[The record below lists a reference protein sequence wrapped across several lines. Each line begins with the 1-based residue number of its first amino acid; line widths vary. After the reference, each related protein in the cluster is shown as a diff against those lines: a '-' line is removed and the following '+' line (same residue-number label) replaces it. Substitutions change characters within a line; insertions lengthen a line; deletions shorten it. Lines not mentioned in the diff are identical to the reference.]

1 MSSLTY
7 KDFFKIATKKDKFIS
22 RKQKFF
28 AKMKYEKI
36 GTDSYKQPFDMED
49 KKQATFSITGTD
61 SNSRN
66 NKSQLQILDKL
77 KPCGEREDRSSFSAL
92 KFISTTGKSYS
103 MKDFTKTKE
112 FGGGGGARG
121 GATLTK
127 YTESGQCYFC
137 SLVFNVIKKE
147 IDSPEDLSRKNF
159 IESAKYCDT
168 GSLTIDIIM
177 ENVANDEGW
186 TISMIRAANLLY
198 KDYKMKFKSP
208 VYFHRDSD
216 FMNKIYSYHKECLKK
231 NAVQG
236 SFDKNKWNPG
246 DIWMTTLGK
255 SVTDLPKLTTA
266 SWADLNQQIY
276 ELAQKNKLLGVS
288 LKKVEK
294 ENAVKEESNIPGV
307 VKTKYKFQSYR
318 LAAAGSKGSFFNS
331 IDMYMTISGIEI
343 QFRATNTTESWQGEV
358 QGGAAAGGKIG
369 GGNINEYLKNSRTD
383 EKGLWS
389 VKGSEKEVFAFTKT
403 SKFMEEFF
411 RLYEIYYKGADKL
424 KTLKEFE
431 AAAKAKDADSP
442 GSFYFS
448 KYMNLKF
455 LDLFITSGKQD
466 KIASDLIYYAKSQTK
481 ESSYFIKI
489 L

>member
-49 KKQATFSITGTD
+49 KKQAAFSITGTD
-61 SNSRN
+61 KNSRN
-66 NKSQLQILDKL
+66 NKSQLEILDKI

-92 KFISTTGKSYS
+92 KFISVTGESYG

-147 IDSPEDLSRKNF
+147 IDSPEDLSIKNF
-159 IESAKYCDT
+159 KESAKYCDT
-168 GSLTIDIIM
+168 GSLTIDMII
-177 ENVANDEGW
+177 ENVSNDEGW
-186 TISMIRAANLLY
+186 TISMIRTANLLY
-198 KDYKMKFKSP
+198 KDYKGKFKSP
-208 VYFHRDSD
+208 VYFHRDSN
-216 FMNKIYSYHKECLKK
+216 FMNKIYSYHKECLKI
-231 NAVQG
+231 NPVQG

-255 SVTDLPKLTTA
+255 NVNDLPELTYAT
-266 SWADLNQQIY
+266 WPDLNKQIFD
-276 ELAQKNKLLGVS
+276 LATSNKLLGVS
-288 LKKVEK
+288 LKKVEGK
-294 ENAVKEESNIPGV
+294 AEREEYNNPKI
-307 VKTKYKFQSYR
+307 TKSTYRYESYR

-331 IDMYMTISGIEI
+331 IDMYMKISGIEI
-343 QFRATNTTESWQGEV
+343 QFRATNTTSSWQGEV
-358 QGGAAAGGKIG
+358 QGGGAAGGKIG
-369 GGNINEYLKNSRTD
+369 GGNVNEYLKKWRAD
-383 EKGLWS
+383 EKGLF
-389 VKGSEKEVFAFTKT
+389 KESEKEVFAFTKT
-403 SKFMEEFF
+403 SGFMEEFF
-411 RLYEIYYKGADKL
+411 RLYKKYYEGADKT
-424 KTLKEFE
+424 KDLKEFE

-455 LDLFITSGKQD
+455 LDLFMTSGKQNN
-466 KIASDLIYYAKSQTK
+466 IASDFIYYAKSQTK

-489 L
+489 S

>member
-1 MSSLTY
+1 
-7 KDFFKIATKKDKFIS
+7 
-22 RKQKFF
+22 
-28 AKMKYEKI
+28 MKYGKI
-36 GTDSYKQPFDMED
+36 GSDSYKQPFDMED
-49 KKQATFSITGTD
+49 KKQAVFSITGTD
-61 SNSRN
+61 KNSRH
-66 NKSQLQILDKL
+66 NKSQLEILNKL

-92 KFISTTGKSYS
+92 KFISVTGESYS

-121 GATLTK
+121 GSTLTK

-147 IDSPEDLSRKNF
+147 IDSPEDLSIKNF
-159 IESAKYCDT
+159 KESAKYCDT
-168 GSLTIDIIM
+168 GSLTIDMII
-177 ENVANDEGW
+177 ENVSNDEGW

-198 KDYKMKFKSP
+198 NDYKMKFKSP

-216 FMNKIYSYHKECLKK
+216 FMNKIYSYHKECLKI
-231 NAVQG
+231 NPVLG

-255 SVTDLPKLTTA
+255 SVTNLPVLTTA
-266 SWADLNQQIY
+266 SWADLNKQIY
-276 ELAQKNKLLGVS
+276 DLATSNKLLGVS
-288 LKKVEK
+288 LKKVEGIAK
-294 ENAVKEESNIPGV
+294 KEESNIPGV
-307 VKTKYKFQSYR
+307 TKTEYKFQSYR
-318 LAAAGSKGSFFNS
+318 RAAAGSTGSFFNS
-331 IDMYMTISGIEI
+331 IDIYMTISGIEI

-369 GGNINEYLKNSRTD
+369 GGNINEYLKKRRTD
-383 EKGLWS
+383 KKGLWS

-403 SKFMEEFF
+403 SGFMGEFF
-411 RLYEIYYKGADKL
+411 RLYKKYYNGADK
-424 KTLKEFE
+424 TEDLKEFT

-455 LDLFITSGKQD
+455 LDLFMTSGKQD
-466 KIASDLIYYAKSQTK
+466 KIASDFIYYAKSQTN

>member
-61 SNSRN
+61 KNSRN
-66 NKSQLQILDKL
+66 NKSQLEILDKL
-77 KPCGEREDRSSFSAL
+77 KPCGEKEDRSSFSAL
-92 KFISTTGKSYS
+92 KFISVTGESYS

-121 GATLTK
+121 GSTLTK

-147 IDSPEDLSRKNF
+147 IDSPEDLSIKNF
-159 IESAKYCDT
+159 KESAKYCDT
-168 GSLTIDIIM
+168 GSLTIDMII

-198 KDYKMKFKSP
+198 NDYKMKFKSP

-216 FMNKIYSYHKECLKK
+216 FMNKIYSYHKECLKI
-231 NAVQG
+231 NPVLG

-255 SVTDLPKLTTA
+255 NANDLPELTYAT
-266 SWADLNQQIY
+266 WPDLNKQIFD
-276 ELAQKNKLLGVS
+276 LAQKNKLLGVS
-288 LKKVEK
+288 LKKVEGK
-294 ENAVKEESNIPGV
+294 ATKEESNNPGI
-307 VKTKYKFQSYR
+307 KKSSYRYDGYR
-318 LAAAGSKGSFFNS
+318 LAATSSSKGFFNS
-331 IDMYMTISGIEI
+331 IDMYMKISGIEI
-343 QFRATNTTESWQGEV
+343 QFRATNTTSSWQGEV

-369 GGNINEYLKNSRTD
+369 GGNVNEYLK
-383 EKGLWS
+383 KY
-389 VKGSEKEVFAFTKT
+389 GSEGLFDNSEVEVFNFTKT
-403 SKFMEEFF
+403 SGFMKEFF
-411 RLYEIYYKGADKL
+411 RLYEIYYEGADKL

-431 AAAKAKDADSP
+431 AAAKAKDSDSP

-455 LDLFITSGKQD
+455 IDLFMTSGKQNN
-466 KIASDLIYYAKSQTK
+466 IASDFIYYAKSQTN

>member
-1 MSSLTY
+1 
-7 KDFFKIATKKDKFIS
+7 
-22 RKQKFF
+22 
-28 AKMKYEKI
+28 MKYEKI

-49 KKQATFSITGTD
+49 KKQAVFSITGTD
-61 SNSRN
+61 KNSRN
-66 NKSQLQILDKL
+66 NKSQLEILDKL

-92 KFISTTGKSYS
+92 KFISVTGESYS

-137 SLVFNVIKKE
+137 SLVFNVIKEK
-147 IDSPEDLSRKNF
+147 ISKPEHLSIENF
-159 IESAKYCDT
+159 KKSAAYCDT
-168 GSLTIDIIM
+168 GSLTIDMII

-198 KDYKMKFKSP
+198 NDYKTKFKSP

-246 DIWMTTLGK
+246 DIWMTTLGL
-255 SVTDLPKLTTA
+255 SVNDLPQLTTA
-266 SWADLNQQIY
+266 SWADLNKQIY
-276 ELAQKNKLLGVS
+276 DLATSNKLLGVS
-288 LKKVEK
+288 LKKVEGIAK
-294 ENAVKEESNIPGV
+294 KEETNNPGV
-307 VKTKYKFQSYR
+307 VKTKYKFDSYR
-318 LAAAGSKGSFFNS
+318 LASAGSKGSFFNS
-331 IDMYMTISGIEI
+331 IDMYMTISGTEI

-369 GGNINEYLKNSRTD
+369 GGNINEYLKKWRTD
-383 EKGLWS
+383 EKGLF
-389 VKGSEKEVFAFTKT
+389 KESEKEVFAFTKT
-403 SKFMEEFF
+403 SGFMEEFF
-411 RLYEIYYKGADKL
+411 RLYKKYYKGADR
-424 KTLKEFE
+424 TEDLKEFT

-455 LDLFITSGKQD
+455 LDLFMTSGEQNN
-466 KIASDLIYYAKSQTK
+466 IASDFIYYAKSQTK

>member
-1 MSSLTY
+1 
-7 KDFFKIATKKDKFIS
+7 
-22 RKQKFF
+22 
-28 AKMKYEKI
+28 MKYEKI

-49 KKQATFSITGTD
+49 KKQAVFSITGTD
-61 SNSRN
+61 KNSKN
-66 NKSQLQILDKL
+66 NKSQLDILDKL

-92 KFISTTGKSYS
+92 KFISVTGESYS

-112 FGGGGGARG
+112 VGGGGGARG

-137 SLVFNVIKKE
+137 SLVFNVIKEE
-147 IDSPEDLSRKNF
+147 ISKPEHLSIENF
-159 IESAKYCDT
+159 KKSAAYCDT
-168 GSLTIDIIM
+168 GSLTIDMII

-198 KDYKMKFKSP
+198 NDYKTKFKSP

-246 DIWMTTLGK
+246 DIWMTTLGL
-255 SVTDLPKLTTA
+255 SVTKLPVLTTA
-266 SWADLNQQIY
+266 SWADLNKQIY
-276 ELAQKNKLLGVS
+276 DLATSNKLLGVS
-288 LKKVEK
+288 LKKVEGIAK
-294 ENAVKEESNIPGV
+294 KEETNIPGV
-307 VKTKYKFQSYR
+307 KKTQYKFDSYR
-318 LAAAGSKGSFFNS
+318 LASAGSKGSFFNS
-331 IDMYMTISGIEI
+331 IDMYMTISGTEI

-369 GGNINEYLKNSRTD
+369 GGNINEYLKKWRAD
-383 EKGLWS
+383 KKGLF
-389 VKGSEKEVFAFTKT
+389 KESEKEVFAFTKT
-403 SKFMEEFF
+403 SGFMEEFF
-411 RLYEIYYKGADKL
+411 RLYKKYYEGADKL

-431 AAAKAKDADSP
+431 AAAKAKNADSP

-455 LDLFITSGKQD
+455 LDLFMTSGEQNN
-466 KIASDLIYYAKSQTK
+466 IASDFIYYAKSQTN

>member
-66 NKSQLQILDKL
+66 NKSQLQILNKI

-198 KDYKMKFKSP
+198 KDYKTKFKSP

-216 FMNKIYSYHKECLKK
+216 FMNKIYSYHKECLKI
-231 NAVQG
+231 NPVLG

-255 SVTDLPKLTTA
+255 NVNDLPELTYA
-266 SWADLNQQIY
+266 SWPDLNKQIY
-276 ELAQKNKLLGVS
+276 DLAQKNKLLGIS
-288 LKKVEK
+288 LKKVEGK
-294 ENAVKEESNIPGV
+294 ATKEESNIPGV
-307 VKTKYKFQSYR
+307 KKTNYKFESYR
-318 LAAAGSKGSFFNS
+318 LEAAGSKGSFFNS
-331 IDMYMTISGIEI
+331 IDMYMTISGIEV
-343 QFRATNTTESWQGEV
+343 QFRATNTTESWQGEA
-358 QGGAAAGGKIG
+358 QGGAAAAGKIG
-369 GGNINEYLKNSRTD
+369 GGNINEYLKKYGS
-383 EKGLWS
+383 KGLFNN
-389 VKGSEKEVFAFTKT
+389 SEAEVFAFTKT
-403 SKFMEEFF
+403 SGFMKEFF
-411 RLYEIYYKGADKL
+411 RLYKKYYNGADKL
-424 KTLKEFE
+424 KTEKEFE

-455 LDLFITSGKQD
+455 LDLFITSGEEN

>member
-61 SNSRN
+61 KNSRN
-66 NKSQLQILDKL
+66 NKSQLEILDKL

-92 KFISTTGKSYS
+92 KFISVTGESYS

-147 IDSPEDLSRKNF
+147 IDSPEDLSIKNF
-159 IESAKYCDT
+159 KESAKYCDT
-168 GSLTIDIIM
+168 GSLTIDMII
-177 ENVANDEGW
+177 ENVANDEKW
-186 TISMIRAANLLY
+186 TISMIRTANLLY

-208 VYFHRDSD
+208 VYFHRDSA
-216 FMNKIYSYHKECLKK
+216 FMNKIYSYYKECLKK
-231 NAVQG
+231 NPVLG
-236 SFDKNKWNPG
+236 SFADDKWNPG
-246 DIWMTTLGK
+246 DIWMTTLGL
-255 SVTDLPKLTTA
+255 SVNDLPQLTTA
-266 SWADLNQQIY
+266 SWADLNKQIY
-276 ELAQKNKLLGVS
+276 DLATSNKLLGVS

-294 ENAVKEESNIPGV
+294 EKAAKEETNIPGV
-307 VKTKYKFQSYR
+307 KKTQYKFDGYR
-318 LAAAGSKGSFFNS
+318 LEAAGSRGSFFNS

-343 QFRATNTTESWQGEV
+343 QFRATNTTESWQGEA
-358 QGGAAAGGKIG
+358 QGGAAAAGKIG
-369 GGNINEYLKNSRTD
+369 GGNINEYLKKSRTD
-383 EKGLWS
+383 KKGLF
-389 VKGSEKEVFAFTKT
+389 KDSEKEVFAFTKT
-403 SKFMEEFF
+403 PGFMKEFF
-411 RLYEIYYKGADKL
+411 RLYAEYYEGSNKL

-455 LDLFITSGKQD
+455 IDLFITSGKKNQ
-466 KIASDLIYYAKSQTK
+466 IASDLLYYAKSQT
-481 ESSYFIKI
+481 ENSSYFIKI
-489 L
+489 S

>member
-36 GTDSYKQPFDMED
+36 GTDAYKQPFDMED

-177 ENVANDEGW
+177 ENVANDDGW

-208 VYFHRDSD
+208 VYFHRDSN
-216 FMNKIYSYHKECLKK
+216 FMNKIYFYHKECLKI
-231 NAVQG
+231 NPVLG

-255 SVTDLPKLTTA
+255 NVNDLPELTYA
-266 SWADLNQQIY
+266 SWPDLNKQIY

-288 LKKVEK
+288 LKKVEGK
-294 ENAVKEESNIPGV
+294 AKKEESNIPGV
-307 VKTKYKFQSYR
+307 KKTNYKFQSYR

-369 GGNINEYLKNSRTD
+369 GGNVNEYLKKYGS
-383 EKGLWS
+383 KGLFDN
-389 VKGSEKEVFAFTKT
+389 SEVEVFNFTKT
-403 SKFMEEFF
+403 PGFMKEFF
-411 RLYEIYYKGADKL
+411 RLYKK
-424 KTLKEFE
+424 
-431 AAAKAKDADSP
+431 
-442 GSFYFS
+442 
-448 KYMNLKF
+448 
-455 LDLFITSGKQD
+455 
-466 KIASDLIYYAKSQTK
+466 
-481 ESSYFIKI
+481 
-489 L
+489 

>member
-1 MSSLTY
+1 
-7 KDFFKIATKKDKFIS
+7 
-22 RKQKFF
+22 
-28 AKMKYEKI
+28 MKYEKI

-66 NKSQLQILDKL
+66 NKSQLQILNKL
-77 KPCGEREDRSSFSAL
+77 KPCGEKEDRSSFSAL

-147 IDSPEDLSRKNF
+147 IDSPEDLSIKNF
-159 IESAKYCDT
+159 KESAKYCDT
-168 GSLTIDIIM
+168 GSLTIDMII

-208 VYFHRDSD
+208 VYFHRDSN
-216 FMNKIYSYHKECLKK
+216 FMNKIYFYHKECLKI
-231 NAVQG
+231 NPVLG

-255 SVTDLPKLTTA
+255 NANDLPELTYAT
-266 SWADLNQQIY
+266 WPDLNKQIFD
-276 ELAQKNKLLGVS
+276 LAQKNKLLGVS
-288 LKKVEK
+288 LKKVEGK
-294 ENAVKEESNIPGV
+294 ATKEESNIPGV
-307 VKTKYKFQSYR
+307 KKTNYKFESYR

-331 IDMYMTISGIEI
+331 IDMYMTISGIEV
-343 QFRATNTTESWQGEV
+343 QFRATNTTESWQGEA
-358 QGGAAAGGKIG
+358 QGGAAAAGKIG
-369 GGNINEYLKNSRTD
+369 GGNINEYLKKYGS
-383 EKGLWS
+383 KGLFNN
-389 VKGSEKEVFAFTKT
+389 SEAEVFAFTKT
-403 SKFMEEFF
+403 SGFMKEFF
-411 RLYEIYYKGADKL
+411 RLYKKYYNGADKL
-424 KTLKEFE
+424 KTEKEFE

-455 LDLFITSGKQD
+455 LDLFITSGEEN

>member
-1 MSSLTY
+1 
-7 KDFFKIATKKDKFIS
+7 
-22 RKQKFF
+22 
-28 AKMKYEKI
+28 
-36 GTDSYKQPFDMED
+36 
-49 KKQATFSITGTD
+49 
-61 SNSRN
+61 
-66 NKSQLQILDKL
+66 
-77 KPCGEREDRSSFSAL
+77 
-92 KFISTTGKSYS
+92 
-103 MKDFTKTKE
+103 
-112 FGGGGGARG
+112 
-121 GATLTK
+121 
-127 YTESGQCYFC
+127 
-137 SLVFNVIKKE
+137 VIKKE
-147 IDSPEDLSRKNF
+147 IDSPEDLSIENF
-159 IESAKYCDT
+159 KKSAAYCDT
-168 GSLTIDIIM
+168 GSLTIDMII

-255 SVTDLPKLTTA
+255 SVTDLPELTTA
-266 SWADLNQQIY
+266 SWADLNKQIFD
-276 ELAQKNKLLGVS
+276 LAKKNKLLGVS
-288 LKKVEK
+288 LKKVEGIAK
-294 ENAVKEESNIPGV
+294 KEESNKPGV
-307 VKTKYKFQSYR
+307 TKTDYKFQSYR

-369 GGNINEYLKNSRTD
+369 GGNINEYLMNSRTD
-383 EKGLWS
+383 KKGLWS
-389 VKGSEKEVFAFTKT
+389 VEGSEKEVFAFTKT
-403 SKFMEEFF
+403 PGFMTEFF
-411 RLYEIYYKGADKL
+411 RLYKKYYNGTDKL
-424 KTLKEFE
+424 KTLEEFK
-431 AAAKAKDADSP
+431 AAAKAKDSDSP

-455 LDLFITSGKQD
+455 LDLFETSGNQD
-466 KIASDLIYYAKSQTK
+466 KIASDFIYYAKSQTN

>member
-1 MSSLTY
+1 
-7 KDFFKIATKKDKFIS
+7 
-22 RKQKFF
+22 
-28 AKMKYEKI
+28 MKYEKI

-49 KKQATFSITGTD
+49 KKQAVFSITGTD
-61 SNSRN
+61 KNSKN
-66 NKSQLQILDKL
+66 NKSQLDILDKL

-92 KFISTTGKSYS
+92 KFISVTGESYS

-137 SLVFNVIKKE
+137 SLVFNVIKEE
-147 IDSPEDLSRKNF
+147 ISKPEHLSIENF
-159 IESAKYCDT
+159 KKSAAYCDT
-168 GSLTIDIIM
+168 GSLTIDMII

-198 KDYKMKFKSP
+198 NDYKTKFKSP

-246 DIWMTTLGK
+246 DIWMTTLGL
-255 SVTDLPKLTTA
+255 SVTKLPVLTTA
-266 SWADLNQQIY
+266 SWADLNKQIY
-276 ELAQKNKLLGVS
+276 DLATSNKLLGVS
-288 LKKVEK
+288 LKKVEGIAK
-294 ENAVKEESNIPGV
+294 KEETNNPGV
-307 VKTKYKFQSYR
+307 VKTKYNFESYR

-331 IDMYMTISGIEI
+331 IDMYMTISGTEI

-369 GGNINEYLKNSRTD
+369 GGNINEYLKKWRAD
-383 EKGLWS
+383 KKGLF
-389 VKGSEKEVFAFTKT
+389 KESEKEVFAFTKT
-403 SKFMEEFF
+403 SGFMEEFF
-411 RLYEIYYKGADKL
+411 RLYKKYYEGADKL
-424 KTLKEFE
+424 KTLKEFT

-455 LDLFITSGKQD
+455 IDLFMTSGKQNN
-466 KIASDLIYYAKSQTK
+466 IASDFIYYAKSQTN

>member
-36 GTDSYKQPFDMED
+36 GTDSYNQPFDMEN

-61 SNSRN
+61 KNSRN
-66 NKSQLQILDKL
+66 NKSQLEILDKI
-77 KPCGEREDRSSFSAL
+77 KPCGEREDRSSFSTL
-92 KFISTTGKSYS
+92 KFISVTGESYG

-137 SLVFNVIKKE
+137 SLVFNVIKEK
-147 IDSPEDLSRKNF
+147 ISKPEHLSIENF
-159 IESAKYCDT
+159 KESAKYCDT
-168 GSLTIDIIM
+168 GSLTIDMII

-198 KDYKMKFKSP
+198 KDYKTKFKSP

-246 DIWMTTLGK
+246 DIWMTTLGL
-255 SVTDLPKLTTA
+255 SVNDLPQLTTA
-266 SWADLNQQIY
+266 SWADLNKQIY
-276 ELAQKNKLLGVS
+276 DLATSNKLLGVS
-288 LKKVEK
+288 LKKVEGIAK
-294 ENAVKEESNIPGV
+294 KEETNIPGV
-307 VKTKYKFQSYR
+307 KKTQYNFQSYR
-318 LAAAGSKGSFFNS
+318 LASAGSKGSFFNS
-331 IDMYMTISGIEI
+331 IDMYMTISGTEI

-369 GGNINEYLKNSRTD
+369 GGNINEYLKKWRAD
-383 EKGLWS
+383 EKG
-389 VKGSEKEVFAFTKT
+389 
-403 SKFMEEFF
+403 FMEEFF
-411 RLYEIYYKGADKL
+411 RLYKKYYKGADR
-424 KTLKEFE
+424 TEDLKEFT

-455 LDLFITSGKQD
+455 LDLFMTSGEQNN
-466 KIASDLIYYAKSQTK
+466 IASDFIYYAKSQTK

>member
-36 GTDSYKQPFDMED
+36 GTDTYKQPFDMED

-61 SNSRN
+61 KNSRH
-66 NKSQLQILDKL
+66 NKSQLEILNKL

-92 KFISTTGKSYS
+92 KFMSVTGESYS

-147 IDSPEDLSRKNF
+147 IDSPEDLSIKNF
-159 IESAKYCDT
+159 KESAAYCDT
-168 GSLTIDIIM
+168 GSLTIDMII

-255 SVTDLPKLTTA
+255 SVTDLPEITTA
-266 SWADLNQQIY
+266 SWADLNKQIFD
-276 ELAQKNKLLGVS
+276 LAKKNKLLGVS
-288 LKKVEK
+288 LKKVEGK
-294 ENAVKEESNIPGV
+294 ATKEESNIPGV
-307 VKTKYKFQSYR
+307 TKTNYKFDSYR

-369 GGNINEYLKNSRTD
+369 GGNINEYLIKSRTD
-383 EKGLWS
+383 KKGLF
-389 VKGSEKEVFAFTKT
+389 KESEKEVFAFTKT
-403 SKFMEEFF
+403 SGFMTEFF
-411 RLYEIYYKGADKL
+411 RLYKKYYNGADRTEDL
-424 KTLKEFE
+424 NEFT

-455 LDLFITSGKQD
+455 LDLFITSGKQND
-466 KIASDLIYYAKSQTK
+466 IASDFIYYAKSQTN

>member
-66 NKSQLQILDKL
+66 NKSQLQILNKI

-198 KDYKMKFKSP
+198 KDYKTKFKSP

-216 FMNKIYSYHKECLKK
+216 FMNKIYSYHKECLKI
-231 NAVQG
+231 NPVLG

-255 SVTDLPKLTTA
+255 NVNDLPELTYA
-266 SWADLNQQIY
+266 SWPDLNKQIY
-276 ELAQKNKLLGVS
+276 DLAQKNKLLGIS
-288 LKKVEK
+288 LKKVEGK
-294 ENAVKEESNIPGV
+294 ATKEESNIPGV
-307 VKTKYKFQSYR
+307 KKTNYKFESYR

-331 IDMYMTISGIEI
+331 IDMYMTISGIEV
-343 QFRATNTTESWQGEV
+343 QFRATNTTESWQGEA
-358 QGGAAAGGKIG
+358 QGGAAAAGKIG
-369 GGNINEYLKNSRTD
+369 GGNINEYLKKYGS
-383 EKGLWS
+383 KGLFNN
-389 VKGSEKEVFAFTKT
+389 SEAEVFAFTKT
-403 SKFMEEFF
+403 SGFMKEFF
-411 RLYEIYYKGADKL
+411 RLYKKYYNGADKL
-424 KTLKEFE
+424 KTEKEFE

-455 LDLFITSGKQD
+455 LDLFITSGEEN

>member
-147 IDSPEDLSRKNF
+147 IDSPEDLSIKNF
-159 IESAKYCDT
+159 KESAKYCDT
-168 GSLTIDIIM
+168 GSLTIDMII
-177 ENVANDEGW
+177 ENVANDDGW

-198 KDYKMKFKSP
+198 NDYKMKFKSP
-208 VYFHRDSD
+208 VYFHRDSN
-216 FMNKIYSYHKECLKK
+216 FMDKIYSYHKECLKI
-231 NAVQG
+231 NPVLG

-255 SVTDLPKLTTA
+255 NVNDLPELTYA
-266 SWADLNQQIY
+266 SWPDLNKQIY

-288 LKKVEK
+288 LKKVEGK
-294 ENAVKEESNIPGV
+294 AKKEESNIPGV
-307 VKTKYKFQSYR
+307 KKTNYKFDSYR
-318 LAAAGSKGSFFNS
+318 LEAAGSKGSFFNS
-331 IDMYMTISGIEI
+331 IDMYMTISGIEV
-343 QFRATNTTESWQGEV
+343 QFRATNTTESWQGEA
-358 QGGAAAGGKIG
+358 QGGAAAAGKIG
-369 GGNINEYLKNSRTD
+369 GGNINEYLKKYGS
-383 EKGLWS
+383 KGLFNN
-389 VKGSEKEVFAFTKT
+389 SEAEVFAFTKT
-403 SKFMEEFF
+403 SGFMKEFF
-411 RLYEIYYKGADKL
+411 RLYKIYYNGPNKL
-424 KTLKEFE
+424 KELKEFE

>member
-28 AKMKYEKI
+28 AKIKYEKI

-66 NKSQLQILDKL
+66 NKSQLQILNKI

-198 KDYKMKFKSP
+198 KDYKTKFKSP

-216 FMNKIYSYHKECLKK
+216 FMNKIYSYHKECLKI
-231 NAVQG
+231 NPVLG

-255 SVTDLPKLTTA
+255 NVNDLPELTYA
-266 SWADLNQQIY
+266 SWPDLNKQIY
-276 ELAQKNKLLGVS
+276 DLAQKNKLLGIS
-288 LKKVEK
+288 LKKVEGK
-294 ENAVKEESNIPGV
+294 ATKEESNIPGV
-307 VKTKYKFQSYR
+307 KKTNYKFESYR

-331 IDMYMTISGIEI
+331 IDMYMTISGIEV
-343 QFRATNTTESWQGEV
+343 QFRATNTTESWQGEA
-358 QGGAAAGGKIG
+358 QGGAAAAGKIG
-369 GGNINEYLKNSRTD
+369 GGNINEYLKKYGS
-383 EKGLWS
+383 KGLFNN
-389 VKGSEKEVFAFTKT
+389 SEAEVFAFTKT
-403 SKFMEEFF
+403 SGFMKEFF
-411 RLYEIYYKGADKL
+411 RLYKKYYNGADKL
-424 KTLKEFE
+424 KTEKEFE

-455 LDLFITSGKQD
+455 LDLFITSGEEN

>member
-66 NKSQLQILDKL
+66 NKSQLQILNKL
-77 KPCGEREDRSSFSAL
+77 KPCGEKEDRSSFSAL

-147 IDSPEDLSRKNF
+147 IDSPEDLSIKNF
-159 IESAKYCDT
+159 KESAKYCDT
-168 GSLTIDIIM
+168 GSLTIDMII
-177 ENVANDEGW
+177 ENVANDDGW

-198 KDYKMKFKSP
+198 NDYKMKFKSP
-208 VYFHRDSD
+208 VYFHRDSN
-216 FMNKIYSYHKECLKK
+216 FMDKIYSYHKECLKI
-231 NAVQG
+231 NPVLG

-255 SVTDLPKLTTA
+255 NVNDLPELTYA
-266 SWADLNQQIY
+266 SWPDLNKQIY

-288 LKKVEK
+288 LKKVEGK
-294 ENAVKEESNIPGV
+294 AKKEESNIPGV
-307 VKTKYKFQSYR
+307 VKTKYKFNSYR
-318 LAAAGSKGSFFNS
+318 LAAAGSKSSFFNS

-343 QFRATNTTESWQGEV
+343 QFRATNTTESWQGEA
-358 QGGAAAGGKIG
+358 QGGAAAAGKIG
-369 GGNINEYLKNSRTD
+369 GGNINEYLKKSRTD
-383 EKGLWS
+383 KKALFKE
-389 VKGSEKEVFAFTKT
+389 SEKEVFAFTKT
-403 SKFMEEFF
+403 SGFMTEFF
-411 RLYEIYYKGADKL
+411 RLYKKYYNGADKL
-424 KTLKEFE
+424 KTLNEFA
-431 AAAKAKDADSP
+431 AAAKAKDSDSP

-455 LDLFITSGKQD
+455 LDLFMTSGNQD
-466 KIASDLIYYAKSQTK
+466 DIASDLIYYAKSQTK

>member
-198 KDYKMKFKSP
+198 KDYKTKFKSP

-216 FMNKIYSYHKECLKK
+216 FMNKIYSYHKECLKI
-231 NAVQG
+231 NPVLG

-255 SVTDLPKLTTA
+255 NVNDLPELTYA
-266 SWADLNQQIY
+266 SWPDLNKQIY
-276 ELAQKNKLLGVS
+276 DLAQKNKLLGIS
-288 LKKVEK
+288 LKKVEGK
-294 ENAVKEESNIPGV
+294 ATKEESNIPGV
-307 VKTKYKFQSYR
+307 KKTNYKFESYR

-331 IDMYMTISGIEI
+331 IDMYMTISGIEV
-343 QFRATNTTESWQGEV
+343 QFRATNTTESWQGEA
-358 QGGAAAGGKIG
+358 QGGAAAAGKIG
-369 GGNINEYLKNSRTD
+369 GGNINEYLKKYGS
-383 EKGLWS
+383 KGLFNN
-389 VKGSEKEVFAFTKT
+389 SEAEVFAFTKT
-403 SKFMEEFF
+403 SGFMKEFF
-411 RLYEIYYKGADKL
+411 RLYKKYYNGADKL
-424 KTLKEFE
+424 KTEKEFE